1 MDDLPDGMQK
11 NWYTLG
17 NLLSQF
23 AFLAAGVWFAR
34 KILKTMRA
42 SQEQV
47 GALLKLSVT
56 GAITDRHSSSAVA
69 DRPFASASPYWLTP
83 TEIPPVAPPD
93 LPETGPSRWAIARHA
108 VAAPHHRLM
117 GWLQPPMSRARAPPP
132 SPQPPP
138 RLQTPPPSPPRP
150 PHARLTRS
158 RRRALAFSRHAVGAR
173 NSASFPRSSTPPSQP
188 DPRGLLAFT

>member
-11 NWYTLG
+11 NWYRLG

-23 AFLAAGVWFAR
+23 AFLAAGVWFGR

-69 DRPFASASPYWLTP
+69 DRPFASASPYWLPP
-83 TEIPPVAPPD
+83 TAIPPAAQLL
-93 LPETGPSRWAIARHA
+93 LPHTGD
-108 VAAPHHRLM
+108 
-117 GWLQPPMSRARAPPP
+117 
-132 SPQPPP
+132 
-138 RLQTPPPSPPRP
+138 T
-150 PHARLTRS
+150 
-158 RRRALAFSRHAVGAR
+158 
-173 NSASFPRSSTPPSQP
+173 
-188 DPRGLLAFT
+188 PRGIRR